1 MRAGSNLGITLSL
14 ILSCFVVIN
23 IYHLLFTFRDHDFFI
38 FKMFLNNILLD
49 QLGIDIFD
57 RLETNIVLFGE
68 IKNMFNS
75 KNML

>member
-1 MRAGSNLGITLSL
+1 MRVCSNLGITLSL
-14 ILSCFVVIN
+14 VISCFVVTN
-23 IYHLLFTFRDHDFFI
+23 IYHLFIFRDHDFFI

-49 QLGIDIFD
+49 QLGIDIFG

-68 IKNMFNS
+68 IKNMSNS